1 MYSLLV
7 FRLLLAFRSS
17 PAKMDE
23 SQKSTNP
30 FARVLLFYYL
40 YQRSKITATDFEK
53 IAKKYA
59 GKGDKLLVD
68 LQTKYTF
75 PIPESVWS
83 LELTRLCAI
92 YPIPPLFLRLMSMS
106 EPPFD
111 TRTDVYS
118 SEFNAEH
125 VLFSGNISV
134 SYRNAPHKDNLSRI
148 RYILPGYSGPGPKEA
163 PSSSTLTSSTSAS
176 SLTDPNAP
184 SGAPKARHLFELIA
198 EEAQRP
204 KITRGGDN
212 HEAGPSP
219 LALLAQFMRD
229 RVRVRIVL
237 RRHNRLEHFLQ
248 LFTHCILKKIS
259 QFSSC
264 MIVLTCLIC
273 MLKSCHD
280 IFVQCARVAGCVHKS
295 IRQTLQHAA

>member
-1 MYSLLV
+1 M
-7 FRLLLAFRSS
+7 
-17 PAKMDE
+17 
-23 SQKSTNP
+23 
-30 FARVLLFYYL
+30 
-40 YQRSKITATDFEK
+40 
-53 IAKKYA
+53 
-59 GKGDKLLVD
+59 VD

-83 LELTRLCAI
+83 LELARLCAI

-163 PSSSTLTSSTSAS
+163 PSSGTLTSSTSAS

-237 RRHNRLEHFLQ
+237 RRHNRFDSTIYALYLE
-248 LFTHCILKKIS
+248 KKTS

-264 MIVLTCLIC
+264 MILLTCFDVC
-273 MLKSCHD
+273 ND
-280 IFVQCARVAGCVHKS
+280 IFVQCTRVAGCVHKS
-295 IRQTLQHAA
+295 IRQALQHAA